1 LHNLFRGAIITA
13 ENIPIEPGLVIQARK
28 MNSFKANFPR
38 KVLFNNKKIIMK
50 KINFLLTILFVPF
63 VFFGQSND
71 SISIKKIL
79 DEVSV
84 NAIRAKTNTPIAF
97 TNLNK
102 QQIEKSNLGQDLPFL
117 ISSTPSVV
125 TTSDAGAGIGYTGF
139 RIRGTDP
146 SRINVTINGI
156 PLNDSESQGVW
167 WVNMPDFASSLENIQ
182 IQRGVGSST
191 NGAAAF
197 GASINLQ
204 TIGLNTKAYAIT
216 NNSIGSY
223 NTLKNNIEFGSGLIN
238 NKFAFDARLSR
249 ISSDGYIDRA
259 TSDLKSLYVQGTYFD
274 DNSTLK
280 GIIFSGNERTYQA
293 WDGVPLIYLDSNRT
307 FNSLTYENEVDNYA
321 QTHYQL
327 HYSKNLNQKT
337 TLNIAGHFTH
347 GEGYY
352 EQEKLNQNLLDYNLS
367 NIILTNDTITSTDL
381 IRRKWLNNDFGGIT
395 FSVKHLKENLNLI
408 FGGAANKYSG
418 QHYGNII
425 WAEYASNGDYNHE
438 YYRNIATKFD
448 NNIYLK
454 SNYKAS
460 NNTSVF
466 LDLQLRSLNYEFNG
480 SDISGDLDRQE
491 VNLEFF
497 NPKFGLSHYLNKNQL
512 FYASYAVA
520 NKEPNRAD
528 YVESS
533 PNSRPVHETLFDT
546 EIGYKYQDKW
556 LMFNLNFY
564 YMDYDNQLIKTGE
577 INDVGYFTSKNVKN
591 SFRKGVEIESSYIF
605 NNKLSLSGNLTISEN
620 KLDTLVQYVDNWDTG
635 DQNQVVH
642 ENTDLAFSPN
652 LTWAANI
659 NYKYNKNTNF
669 LLNTKYVGNQYID
682 NTSSEKRM
690 LESYMISNFQIDYH
704 FKSSIFTKA
713 KISFLVNNLFDIE
726 YVNNA
731 WIYRYI
737 SDSSDPREYDDY
749 TTQGDGNIYD
759 KAGYF
764 PQATRNYLLGL
775 TLGF

>member
-1 LHNLFRGAIITA
+1 
-13 ENIPIEPGLVIQARK
+13 
-28 MNSFKANFPR
+28 
-38 KVLFNNKKIIMK
+38 MK

-182 IQRGVGSST
+182 IQRGVGTST

-238 NKFAFDARLSR
+238 NKFTFDARLSR

-293 WDGVPLIYLDSNRT
+293 WNGVPLIYLDSNRT
-307 FNSLTYENEVDNYA
+307 FNSYTYENEVDNYA

-337 TLNIAGHFTH
+337 ILNIAGHFTH

-352 EQEKLNQNLLDYNLS
+352 EQEKLDQALLDYNLS

-395 FSVKHLKENLNLI
+395 FSVKHVKENLNLI

-425 WAEYASNGDYNHE
+425 WAEYASNGNYNHE

-480 SDISGDLDRQE
+480 SDISGDIDRQE

-556 LMFNLNFY
+556 LIFNLNFY

-591 SFRKGVEIESSYIF
+591 SFRKGVEIESSYIL

-669 LLNTKYVGNQYID
+669 LLNTKYVGDQYID

-759 KAGYF
+759 MAGYF

>member
-1 LHNLFRGAIITA
+1 
-13 ENIPIEPGLVIQARK
+13 
-28 MNSFKANFPR
+28 
-38 KVLFNNKKIIMK
+38 MK
-50 KINFLLTILFVPF
+50 KINFLLIILFIPT

-84 NAIRAKTNTPIAF
+84 NAIRAKINTPVAF

-182 IQRGVGSST
+182 IQRGVGTST

-238 NKFAFDARLSR
+238 NKFTFDARLSR

-274 DNSTLK
+274 DSSTLK

-293 WDGVPLIYLDSNRT
+293 WNGVPLIYLDSNRT
-307 FNSLTYENEVDNYA
+307 FNSYTFENEVDNYA

-352 EQEKLNQNLLDYNLS
+352 EQEKLDQNLLDYNLS

-381 IRRKWLNNDFGGIT
+381 IRRKWLNNDFGGVT
-395 FSVKHLKENLNLI
+395 FSVKHVKENLNLI

-438 YYRNIATKFD
+438 YYRNIATKYD

-460 NNTSVF
+460 DNTSVF

>member
-1 LHNLFRGAIITA
+1 
-13 ENIPIEPGLVIQARK
+13 
-28 MNSFKANFPR
+28 
-38 KVLFNNKKIIMK
+38 MK
-50 KINFLLTILFVPF
+50 KINFLLIILFIPS

-84 NAIRAKTNTPIAF
+84 NAIRAKTNTPVAF

-182 IQRGVGSST
+182 IQRGVGTST

-223 NTLKNNIEFGSGLIN
+223 NTLKNNIEFGSGLID
-238 NKFAFDARLSR
+238 NKFTFDARLSR

-293 WDGVPLIYLDSNRT
+293 WNGVPLIYLDSNRT
-307 FNSLTYENEVDNYA
+307 FNSYTYENEVDNYA

-337 TLNIAGHFTH
+337 ILNIAGHFTH

-352 EQEKLNQNLLDYNLS
+352 EQEKLDQALLDYNLS

-395 FSVKHLKENLNLI
+395 FSVKHVKENLNLI

-480 SDISGDLDRQE
+480 SDISGDIDRQE

-497 NPKFGLSHYLNKNQL
+497 NPKFGLSHYLNKYQL
-512 FYASYAVA
+512 FYASYAIA

-564 YMDYDNQLIKTGE
+564 NMNYENQLIKTGE

-591 SFRKGVEIESSYIF
+591 SFRKGVEIESSYIL

-635 DQNQVVH
+635 DQNQMVH

-669 LLNTKYVGNQYID
+669 LLNTKYVGDQYID

-749 TTQGDGNIYD
+749 STQGDGNIYD
-759 KAGYF
+759 MAGYF

>member
-1 LHNLFRGAIITA
+1 L
-13 ENIPIEPGLVIQARK
+13 
-28 MNSFKANFPR
+28 
-38 KVLFNNKKIIMK
+38 K
-50 KINFLLTILFVPF
+50 KINFLLIILFIPSI
-63 VFFGQSND
+63 FFGQSND

-84 NAIRAKTNTPIAF
+84 NAIRAKTNTPVAF

-102 QQIEKSNLGQDLPFL
+102 KQIEKSNLGQDLPFL

-182 IQRGVGSST
+182 IQRGVGTST

-204 TIGLNTKAYAIT
+204 TIGFNTNAYAIT
-216 NNSIGSY
+216 NNSVGSY
-223 NTLKNNIEFGSGLIN
+223 NTLKNNIEFGSGSIN
-238 NKFAFDARLSR
+238 NKFTFDARLSR

-293 WDGVPLIYLDSNRT
+293 WNGVPLIYLDSNRT
-307 FNSLTYENEVDNYA
+307 FNSYTYENEVDNYA
-321 QTHYQL
+321 QTHYQF
-327 HYSKNLNQKT
+327 HYSKNLNQKI

-352 EQEKLNQNLLDYNLS
+352 EQEKLDQDLLDYSLS

-381 IRRKWLNNDFGGIT
+381 IRRKWLNNDFGGVT
-395 FSVKHLKENLNLI
+395 FSVKHVKENLNII
-408 FGGAANKYSG
+408 FGGGANKYSG

-438 YYRNIATKFD
+438 YYRNIAAKYD

-466 LDLQLRSLNYEFNG
+466 MDLQLRTLNYEFNG
-480 SDISGDLDRQE
+480 NDINGELDRQE

-533 PNSRPVHETLFDT
+533 PNSRPIHETLFDT

-556 LMFNLNFY
+556 LIFNLNFY

-591 SFRKGVEIESSYIF
+591 SFRKGVEIESSYIL
-605 NNKLSLSGNLTISEN
+605 NNKISISGNLTISEN
-620 KLDTLVQYVDNWDTG
+620 KLDTLIQYVDNWDTWG
-635 DQNQVVH
+635 QNQVVH
-642 ENTDLAFSPN
+642 QNTDLAFSPN

-690 LESYMISNFQIDYH
+690 LDSYLVSNFQIDYH
-704 FKSSIFTKA
+704 VKSSIFTKA

-726 YVNNA
+726 YINNA

-759 KAGYF
+759 MAGYF

>member
-1 LHNLFRGAIITA
+1 
-13 ENIPIEPGLVIQARK
+13 
-28 MNSFKANFPR
+28 
-38 KVLFNNKKIIMK
+38 MK
-50 KINFLLTILFVPF
+50 KINFLLIILFVPF

-182 IQRGVGSST
+182 IQRGVGTST

-223 NTLKNNIEFGSGLIN
+223 NTLKNNIEFGSGLID
-238 NKFAFDARLSR
+238 NKFTFDARLSR

-293 WDGVPLIYLDSNRT
+293 WNGVPLIYLDSNRT
-307 FNSLTYENEVDNYA
+307 FNSYTYENEVDNYA

-337 TLNIAGHFTH
+337 ILNIAGHFTH

-352 EQEKLNQNLLDYNLS
+352 EQEKLDQALLDYNLS

-395 FSVKHLKENLNLI
+395 FSVKHVKENLNLI

-425 WAEYASNGDYNHE
+425 WAEYASNGNYNHE

-480 SDISGDLDRQE
+480 SDISGDIDRQE

-591 SFRKGVEIESSYIF
+591 SFRKGVEIESSYIL

-620 KLDTLVQYVDNWDTG
+620 KLDSLVQYVDNWDTG

-669 LLNTKYVGNQYID
+669 LLNTKYVGDQYID

-690 LESYMISNFQIDYH
+690 LESYLISNFQIDYH

-759 KAGYF
+759 MAGYF

>member
-1 LHNLFRGAIITA
+1 
-13 ENIPIEPGLVIQARK
+13 
-28 MNSFKANFPR
+28 
-38 KVLFNNKKIIMK
+38 MK
-50 KINFLLTILFVPF
+50 KINFLLIILFIPS

-71 SISIKKIL
+71 SISIKKML

-182 IQRGVGSST
+182 IQRGVGTST

-223 NTLKNNIEFGSGLIN
+223 NTLKNNIEFGSGLID
-238 NKFAFDARLSR
+238 NKFTFDARLSR

-293 WDGVPLIYLDSNRT
+293 WNGVPLIYLDSNRT
-307 FNSLTYENEVDNYA
+307 FNSYTYENEVDNYA

-337 TLNIAGHFTH
+337 ILNIAGHFTH

-352 EQEKLNQNLLDYNLS
+352 EQEKLDQALLDYNLS

-395 FSVKHLKENLNLI
+395 FSVKHVKENLNLI

-425 WAEYASNGDYNHE
+425 WAEYASNGNYNHE

-480 SDISGDLDRQE
+480 SDISGDIDRQE

-591 SFRKGVEIESSYIF
+591 SFRKGVEIESSYIL
-605 NNKLSLSGNLTISEN
+605 NNKLSLSGNITISEN
-620 KLDTLVQYVDNWDTG
+620 KLDTLIQYVDNWDTG
-635 DQNQVVH
+635 DQKQVVH

-669 LLNTKYVGNQYID
+669 LLNTKYVGDQYID

-759 KAGYF
+759 MAGYF

>member
-1 LHNLFRGAIITA
+1 
-13 ENIPIEPGLVIQARK
+13 
-28 MNSFKANFPR
+28 
-38 KVLFNNKKIIMK
+38 MK
-50 KINFLLTILFVPF
+50 KINFLLIILFIPSI
-63 VFFGQSND
+63 FFGQSND

-84 NAIRAKTNTPIAF
+84 NAIRAKTNTPVAF

-102 QQIEKSNLGQDLPFL
+102 KQIEKSNLGQDLPFL

-156 PLNDSESQGVW
+156 PLNDSESHGVW

-182 IQRGVGSST
+182 IQRGVGTST

-204 TIGLNTKAYAIT
+204 TIGFNTKAYAIT
-216 NNSIGSY
+216 NNSVGSY
-223 NTLKNNIEFGSGLIN
+223 NTLKNNIEFGSGSIN
-238 NKFAFDARLSR
+238 NKFTFDARLSR

-293 WDGVPLIYLDSNRT
+293 WNGVPLIYLDSNRT
-307 FNSLTYENEVDNYA
+307 FNSYTYENEVDNYA

-352 EQEKLNQNLLDYNLS
+352 EQEKLDQDLLDYSLS

-381 IRRKWLNNDFGGIT
+381 IRRKWLNNDFGGVT
-395 FSVKHLKENLNLI
+395 FSVKHVKENLNII
-408 FGGAANKYSG
+408 FGGGANKYSG

-438 YYRNIATKFD
+438 YYRNIAAKYD

-466 LDLQLRSLNYEFNG
+466 MDLQLRTLNYEFNG
-480 SDISGDLDRQE
+480 NDINGELDRQE

-512 FYASYAVA
+512 FYASYASKKKV
-520 NKEPNRAD
+520 
-528 YVESS
+528 
-533 PNSRPVHETLFDT
+533 F
-546 EIGYKYQDKW
+546 
-556 LMFNLNFY
+556 
-564 YMDYDNQLIKTGE
+564 
-577 INDVGYFTSKNVKN
+577 INCF
-591 SFRKGVEIESSYIF
+591 
-605 NNKLSLSGNLTISEN
+605 
-620 KLDTLVQYVDNWDTG
+620 
-635 DQNQVVH
+635 
-642 ENTDLAFSPN
+642 FS
-652 LTWAANI
+652 
-659 NYKYNKNTNF
+659 
-669 LLNTKYVGNQYID
+669 
-682 NTSSEKRM
+682 
-690 LESYMISNFQIDYH
+690 
-704 FKSSIFTKA
+704 
-713 KISFLVNNLFDIE
+713 
-726 YVNNA
+726 
-731 WIYRYI
+731 
-737 SDSSDPREYDDY
+737 
-749 TTQGDGNIYD
+749 
-759 KAGYF
+759 
-764 PQATRNYLLGL
+764 
-775 TLGF
+775 

>member
-1 LHNLFRGAIITA
+1 MHNLFRGAIITA

-352 EQEKLNQNLLDYNLS
+352 EQEKLDQNLLDYNLS

-591 SFRKGVEIESSYIF
+591 SFRKGVEIESSYIL

-704 FKSSIFTKA
+704 IKSSIFTKA

>member
-1 LHNLFRGAIITA
+1 MLF
-13 ENIPIEPGLVIQARK
+13 IP
-28 MNSFKANFPR
+28 S
-38 KVLFNNKKIIMK
+38 
-50 KINFLLTILFVPF
+50 

-84 NAIRAKTNTPIAF
+84 NAIKAKINTPVAF

-182 IQRGVGSST
+182 IQRGVGTST

-216 NNSIGSY
+216 NNSVGSY
-223 NTLKNNIEFGSGLIN
+223 NTIKNNIEFGSGLTN
-238 NKFAFDARLSR
+238 NKFTFDARLSR

-259 TSDLKSLYVQGTYFD
+259 TSDLKSLYAQVTYFD

-280 GIIFSGNERTYQA
+280 AIIFSGNERTYQA
-293 WDGVPLIYLDSNRT
+293 WNGVPLIYLDSNRT
-307 FNSLTYENEVDNYA
+307 FNSYTYENEVDNYA

-352 EQEKLNQNLLDYNLS
+352 EQEKLDQNLLDYSLS
-367 NIILTNDTITSTDL
+367 NIILIHDTITSTDL
-381 IRRKWLNNDFGGIT
+381 IRRKWLNNDFGGVT
-395 FSVKHLKENLNLI
+395 FSVKHVKENLNLI
-408 FGGAANKYSG
+408 IGGAANKYSG
-418 QHYGNII
+418 QHYGNVI

-438 YYRNIATKFD
+438 YYRNIANKYD

-460 NNTSVF
+460 NKTSVF
-466 LDLQLRSLNYEFNG
+466 MDLQLRTLNYEFNG
-480 SDISGDLDRQE
+480 NDINGELDRQE

-497 NPKFGLSHYLNKNQL
+497 NPKFGLSHYLNKNQF

-546 EIGYKYQDKW
+546 EIGYKYQDNW
-556 LMFNLNFY
+556 LIFNLNFY

-591 SFRKGVEIESSYIF
+591 SFRKGIEVESSYIL
-605 NNKLSLSGNLTISEN
+605 NNKISVSGNLNISEN
-620 KLDTLVQYVDNWDTG
+620 KLDTLTQYLDNWDTG
-635 DQNQVVH
+635 GQNQVVH

-659 NYKYNKNTNF
+659 NYKYNKNTDF
-669 LLNTKYVGNQYID
+669 LLNTKYVGDQYID
-682 NTSSEKRM
+682 NTSSKKRM
-690 LESYMISNFQIDYH
+690 LDSYLISNFQIDYH
-704 FKSSIFTKA
+704 IKSSIFTKA

-731 WIYRYI
+731 WIYRYL

-759 KAGYF
+759 MAGYF

>member
-1 LHNLFRGAIITA
+1 
-13 ENIPIEPGLVIQARK
+13 
-28 MNSFKANFPR
+28 
-38 KVLFNNKKIIMK
+38 MK
-50 KINFLLTILFVPF
+50 KINFLLIILFIPF
-63 VFFGQSND
+63 IFFGQSND

-79 DEVSV
+79 NEVSI
-84 NAIRAKTNTPIAF
+84 NAIRAKTNTPVAF

-182 IQRGVGSST
+182 IQRGVGTST

-238 NKFAFDARLSR
+238 NKFTFDARLSR

-259 TSDLKSLYVQGTYFD
+259 TSDLKSFYVQGTYFD
-274 DNSTLK
+274 DNSYLK

-293 WDGVPLIYLDSNRT
+293 WNGVPLIYLDSNRT
-307 FNSLTYENEVDNYA
+307 FNSYTYENEVDNYA

-337 TLNIAGHFTH
+337 ILNIAGHFTH
-347 GEGYY
+347 GKGYY
-352 EQEKLNQNLLDYNLS
+352 EQEKLDQDLLDYSLS

-381 IRRKWLNNDFGGIT
+381 VRRKWLNNDFGGIT
-395 FSVKHLKENLNLI
+395 FSLKHVKENLNLI

-418 QHYGNII
+418 KHYGNII

-454 SNYKAS
+454 SNYKVS
-460 NNTSVF
+460 IKTSLF
-466 LDLQLRSLNYEFNG
+466 LDLQLRTLNYEFNG
-480 SDISGDLDRQE
+480 NDINGELDRQE

-497 NPKFGLSHYLNKNQL
+497 NPKFGLSYYLNKNQL

-591 SFRKGVEIESSYIF
+591 SFRKGVEIESSYII
-605 NNKLSLSGNLTISEN
+605 NNKISVSGNLTISEN
-620 KLDTLVQYVDNWDTG
+620 KLDTLTQYIDNWDTWG
-635 DQNQVVH
+635 QNQVVH

-659 NYKYNKNTNF
+659 NYKYNKNTDF
-669 LLNTKYVGNQYID
+669 LLNTKYVGDQYID

-690 LESYMISNFQIDYH
+690 LDSYLISNFQIDYH
-704 FKSSIFTKA
+704 IKSSIFTKA

-759 KAGYF
+759 MAGYF